1 MTQTDGDEW
10 DAKARVMFGSVG
22 ELWLAENDDAD
33 AKGYAY
39 ISAALRSAY
48 EKGVEDSAMKCAEIG
63 KDWKR
68 AGDYHSAGAADYLAN
83 SHAAIR
89 SLKGE

>member
-1 MTQTDGDEW
+1 MSDEW
-10 DAKARVMFGSVG
+10 DEKAREMCIDFLTCGDI
-22 ELWLAENDDAD
+22 A
-33 AKGYAY
+33 
-39 ISAALRSAY
+39 AALRAAY